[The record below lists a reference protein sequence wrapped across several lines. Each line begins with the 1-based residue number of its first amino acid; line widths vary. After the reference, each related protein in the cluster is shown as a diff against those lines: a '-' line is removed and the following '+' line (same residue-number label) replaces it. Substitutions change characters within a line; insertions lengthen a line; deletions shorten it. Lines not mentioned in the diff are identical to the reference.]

1 MNNVDTSHVKQKY
14 LRSSNED
21 TLWPQDQW
29 LRQSVNYFSVFTFVA
44 IYYYCSYPEPIH
56 SYESWLLK

>member
-44 IYYYCSYPEPIH
+44 IYYYCS
-56 SYESWLLK
+56 